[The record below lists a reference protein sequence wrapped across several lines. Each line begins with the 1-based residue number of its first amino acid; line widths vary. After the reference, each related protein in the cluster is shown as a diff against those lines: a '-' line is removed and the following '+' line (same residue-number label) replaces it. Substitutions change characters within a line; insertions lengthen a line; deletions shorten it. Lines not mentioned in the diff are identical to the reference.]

1 MIKSM
6 TGFGRGESVSEDCK
20 VTVEI
25 KAVNHRYCDL
35 NMKLPR
41 KLNYLEADIRSFLKQ
56 SIQRGKVDVFINYE
70 DLSAKDVNVRL
81 NEELGKE
88 YYAALTKLGETLG
101 ISSDVT
107 ALQIGR
113 FPDVLSLEDVAVNQ
127 ESIKEQL
134 MKALSEAAGHFSDSR
149 EKEGENLKT
158 DILAKLEGMKE
169 NVAFIEERYPSIVS
183 EYRKKLED
191 KVAELLGDTNVDE
204 NRIAAEVV
212 IYSDK
217 ICVDEE
223 TVRLKSH
230 IDGMR
235 DELLKGGNVGRK
247 LDFIAQ
253 EMNREANTILSKAN
267 DIEVSDH
274 AIDLKTEIEGAEYRV
289 DGERMA
295 DFINVGF
302 GNMVNGD
309 KIISMVSTDAAPIK
323 RMIQNARDEG
333 KAVDATCG
341 RRTRAVLV
349 MESGHLILSA
359 LTTDTLSSR
368 CHSKRNDEDEENER

>member
-158 DILAKLEGMKE
+158 DILAKLEGMKK

-191 KVAELLGDTNVDE
+191 KVAELLGDTNVE
-204 NRIAAEVV
+204 RTESPQKLSFILIKSAWTRRR
-212 IYSDK
+212 SD
-217 ICVDEE
+217 
-223 TVRLKSH
+223 
-230 IDGMR
+230 
-235 DELLKGGNVGRK
+235 
-247 LDFIAQ
+247 
-253 EMNREANTILSKAN
+253 
-267 DIEVSDH
+267 
-274 AIDLKTEIEGAEYRV
+274 
-289 DGERMA
+289 
-295 DFINVGF
+295 
-302 GNMVNGD
+302 
-309 KIISMVSTDAAPIK
+309 
-323 RMIQNARDEG
+323 
-333 KAVDATCG
+333 
-341 RRTRAVLV
+341 
-349 MESGHLILSA
+349 
-359 LTTDTLSSR
+359 
-368 CHSKRNDEDEENER
+368 

>member
-183 EYRKKLED
+183 EYRKNLKIKL
-191 KVAELLGDTNVDE
+191 
-204 NRIAAEVV
+204 
-212 IYSDK
+212 
-217 ICVDEE
+217 
-223 TVRLKSH
+223 
-230 IDGMR
+230 
-235 DELLKGGNVGRK
+235 
-247 LDFIAQ
+247 
-253 EMNREANTILSKAN
+253 
-267 DIEVSDH
+267 
-274 AIDLKTEIEGAEYRV
+274 
-289 DGERMA
+289 
-295 DFINVGF
+295 
-302 GNMVNGD
+302 
-309 KIISMVSTDAAPIK
+309 
-323 RMIQNARDEG
+323 QNF
-333 KAVDATCG
+333 
-341 RRTRAVLV
+341 
-349 MESGHLILSA
+349 
-359 LTTDTLSSR
+359 
-368 CHSKRNDEDEENER
+368 

>member
-169 NVAFIEERYPSIVS
+169 NVAFIEGRYPSIVS

-274 AIDLKTEIEGAEYRV
+274 AIDLKTEIE
-289 DGERMA
+289 
-295 DFINVGF
+295 
-302 GNMVNGD
+302 
-309 KIISMVSTDAAPIK
+309 KIREQV
-323 RMIQNARDEG
+323 QNIE
-333 KAVDATCG
+333 
-341 RRTRAVLV
+341 
-349 MESGHLILSA
+349 
-359 LTTDTLSSR
+359 
-368 CHSKRNDEDEENER
+368 

>member
-1 MIKSM
+1 M

-41 KLNYLEADIRSFLKQ
+41 KLNYLEADIRRFLKQ

-223 TVRLKSH
+223 TVRLRSH
-230 IDGMR
+230 LSQLEDMLEKFLNDNVPVGDIPPDVHPRFGQVDEAVGLIVHIAHAFQRLQRAGDGGAGHARRLR
-235 DELLKGGNVGRK
+235 DGTGAGRAFP
-247 LDFIAQ
+247 DFLM
-253 EMNREANTILSKAN
+253 E
-267 DIEVSDH
+267 D
-274 AIDLKTEIEGAEYRV
+274 
-289 DGERMA
+289 
-295 DFINVGF
+295 DF
-302 GNMVNGD
+302 
-309 KIISMVSTDAAPIK
+309 
-323 RMIQNARDEG
+323 
-333 KAVDATCG
+333 
-341 RRTRAVLV
+341 
-349 MESGHLILSA
+349 
-359 LTTDTLSSR
+359 
-368 CHSKRNDEDEENER
+368 

>member
-41 KLNYLEADIRSFLKQ
+41 KLNYLEAEIRSFLKQ

-81 NEELGKE
+81 NEELGRE

-113 FPDVLSLEDVAVNQ
+113 FADVLTLEDVPVNQ
-127 ESIKEQL
+127 DSVKEQI
-134 MKALSEAAGHFSDSR
+134 MKALGEAADHFSDSR
-149 EKEGENLKT
+149 EKEGGNLKN
-158 DILAKLEGMKE
+158 DILAKLEGMKD
-169 NVAFIEERYPSIVS
+169 NVAFIEKRYPSIVS

-191 KVAELLGDTNVDE
+191 KVAELLGDANVDE

-223 TVRLKSH
+223 MVRLRTH
-230 IDGMR
+230 IGHMK
-235 DELLKGGNVGRK
+235 EALCGGGSIGRK
-247 LDFIAQ
+247 LDFLAQ
-253 EMNREANTILSKAN
+253 EMNREANTTLSKIN
-267 DIEVSDH
+267 DVALADV
-274 AIDLKTEIEGAEYRV
+274 AIDMKTEIE
-289 DGERMA
+289 
-295 DFINVGF
+295 
-302 GNMVNGD
+302 
-309 KIISMVSTDAAPIK
+309 KIREQV
-323 RMIQNARDEG
+323 QNIE
-333 KAVDATCG
+333 
-341 RRTRAVLV
+341 
-349 MESGHLILSA
+349 
-359 LTTDTLSSR
+359 
-368 CHSKRNDEDEENER
+368 

>member
-6 TGFGRGESVSEDCK
+6 TGFGRGESVSEDSK

-41 KLNYLEADIRSFLKQ
+41 KLNYLEADVRSFLKQ
-56 SIQRGKVDVFINYE
+56 SVQRGKIDVFINYE

-81 NEELGKE
+81 NEELGRE

-101 ISSDVT
+101 FSGDVT

-113 FPDVLSLEDVAVNQ
+113 FPDVLSLEDVPVNQ
-127 ESIKEQL
+127 EFIKEQI
-134 MKALSEAAGHFSDSR
+134 MKALEEATAHFSFSR
-149 EKEGENLKT
+149 EKEGENLKH

-169 NVAFIEERYPSIVS
+169 NVAFIEERYPDIVR

-191 KVAELLGDTNVDE
+191 KVTELLGDSGIDE

-235 DELLKGGNVGRK
+235 DELL
-247 LDFIAQ
+247 
-253 EMNREANTILSKAN
+253 
-267 DIEVSDH
+267 
-274 AIDLKTEIEGAEYRV
+274 
-289 DGERMA
+289 
-295 DFINVGF
+295 
-302 GNMVNGD
+302 
-309 KIISMVSTDAAPIK
+309 
-323 RMIQNARDEG
+323 
-333 KAVDATCG
+333 
-341 RRTRAVLV
+341 
-349 MESGHLILSA
+349 
-359 LTTDTLSSR
+359 
-368 CHSKRNDEDEENER
+368 

>member
-1 MIKSM
+1 MRSEYEASKKAYL
-6 TGFGRGESVSEDCK
+6 FRGSYPK
-20 VTVEI
+20 
-25 KAVNHRYCDL
+25 
-35 NMKLPR
+35 
-41 KLNYLEADIRSFLKQ
+41 FLKQ

-158 DILAKLEGMKE
+158 DILAKLEGMKK
-169 NVAFIEERYPSIVS
+169 NVAFFEERYPSIVS

-223 TVRLKSH
+223 TVRLKSY

-274 AIDLKTEIEGAEYRV
+274 AIDLKTEIE
-289 DGERMA
+289 
-295 DFINVGF
+295 
-302 GNMVNGD
+302 
-309 KIISMVSTDAAPIK
+309 KIREQV
-323 RMIQNARDEG
+323 QNIE
-333 KAVDATCG
+333 
-341 RRTRAVLV
+341 
-349 MESGHLILSA
+349 
-359 LTTDTLSSR
+359 
-368 CHSKRNDEDEENER
+368 